1 MYVRKKVHMRRRWR
15 MKVNNSLYI
24 LEQMEDEV
32 LLLLKEPNV
41 ERAARRTRSQ
51 TE

>member
-1 MYVRKKVHMRRRWR
+1 MYVREKVHMRRWR

-24 LEQMEDEV
+24 LEQMENKV
-32 LLLLKEPNV
+32 LHLLKEPNV
-41 ERAARRTRSQ
+41 EKAARRTCSQ